1 MYYTIKYIKNKERS
15 INMTKIKNFIKNY
28 KAHIILALVFIIS
41 VVSIYIQDKD
51 RKETLNINSKELSS
65 VDGKICVYI
74 SGQVK
79 KEGIYFLDKN
89 SRVAN
94 VIDIAG
100 GLTEDA
106 DISKINPAQKLNDSD
121 KIIVTK
127 KKENIEDSENVQD
140 TQEVSSDISEIKSN
154 KKININTATK
164 EELMTLNGVGEAT
177 ANKIINYRKSKPF
190 KEIEDLMNV
199 PGIVNSK
206 FNNIKD
212 DIST

>member
-1 MYYTIKYIKNKERS
+1 
-15 INMTKIKNFIKNY
+15 MTKIKNFIKNY

-121 KIIVTK
+121 KIIVPK
-127 KKENIEDSENVQD
+127 KRENIEDSENVQD

-177 ANKIINYRKSKPF
+177 ASKIINYRKSKLF

-199 PGIVNSK
+199 PGIGNSK